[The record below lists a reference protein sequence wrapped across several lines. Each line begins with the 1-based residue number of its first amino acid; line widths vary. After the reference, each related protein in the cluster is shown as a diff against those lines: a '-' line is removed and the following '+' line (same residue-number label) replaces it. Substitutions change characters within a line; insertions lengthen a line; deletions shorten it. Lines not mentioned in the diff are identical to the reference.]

1 MSKQR
6 EALEMALQAL
16 EEIATN
22 YPADW
27 ELDICVYA
35 KNLLREAL
43 AEPDQEPTTD
53 GELYAAFLMG
63 LHSKNPTRKPLNNP
77 ELWAMWVESPS
88 DVICF
93 ARAIERAHGI
103 TE

>member
-43 AEPDQEPTTD
+43 AEP
-53 GELYAAFLMG
+53 A
-63 LHSKNPTRKPLNNP
+63 RKPLTDEEIMKTAKETQSAEP
-77 ELWAMWVESPS
+77 GRDGYILPFA
-88 DVICF
+88 F